1 MQISKSAKTKKKK
14 KKSKLSYDDISDI
27 VEYLVKVKS
36 HTYTFDCYAEDD
48 IGQEIRLIC
57 FNALDHFDM
66 SKVNEEKLVN
76 FFGTCVDNAL
86 KNLKRDRY
94 IRVTPPCN
102 SGCKQ
107 LHSESDDL
115 QQVCKRWLNFKA
127 NLQRKITVKHP
138 ISLERIGDNVRD
150 YNAEQEVEI
159 EDMKRF
165 LLARIDS
172 SLKPALHTIMYGNP
186 DEVSLRER
194 RLIQV
199 FIQEILSD

>member
-1 MQISKSAKTKKKK
+1 MQSSKRAKAKK

-36 HTYTFDCYAEDD
+36 HTYTFDCWAEDD

-57 FNALDHFDM
+57 YRVLDHFEM
-66 SKVNEEKLVN
+66 SRVNDEKLVN
-76 FFGTCVDNAL
+76 FFGRCVDNAL
-86 KNLKRDRY
+86 KNLKRDNY

-102 SGCKQ
+102 NDCKD
-107 LHSESDDL
+107 LHNDADDL
-115 QQVCKRWLNFKA
+115 QTVCKRWLNFKQ

-165 LLARIDS
+165 LLKRIDE
-172 SLKPALHTIMYGNP
+172 SLKPALNNILYGDP
-186 DEVSLRER
+186 DDVSLRER
-194 RLIQV
+194 RLIQI
-199 FIQEILSD
+199 FIKDILQD